1 MRVCQEQ
8 GCGREHSARGW
19 CAYHY
24 RIRKEAEGFGRPPC
38 AAESCGKAATTKG
51 LCSAH
56 YNKARIRGDLPG
68 QPLCKI
74 DQCSM
79 GAIFKDGLCSKH
91 HQRQKRYGDPLC
103 LKRKPNGEGSI
114 SSDGY
119 VVFQI
124 GSRDQRRQILGHR
137 RAMETH
143 LGREL
148 LPHEEV
154 HHKNGDRSDNR
165 IDNLELWS
173 TSQPKGQR
181 VEDKVA
187 HALYIL
193 GLYAPQELAPSP
205 LKASA

>member
-1 MRVCQEQ
+1 
-8 GCGREHSARGW
+8 
-19 CAYHY
+19 
-24 RIRKEAEGFGRPPC
+24 
-38 AAESCGKAATTKG
+38 
-51 LCSAH
+51 
-56 YNKARIRGDLPG
+56 
-68 QPLCKI
+68 
-74 DQCSM
+74 M
-79 GAIFKDGLCSKH
+79 GAIFKDGLCGKH
-91 HQRQKRYGDPLC
+91 HRRLKKHGDPLC

-124 GSRDQRRQILGHR
+124 GPRDGRRQILGHR
-137 RAMETH
+137 RAMEAH
-143 LGREL
+143 LGRAL
-148 LPHEEV
+148 LAHEEV

-193 GLYAPQELAPSP
+193 GLYAPHELVRSP
-205 LKASA
+205 LKESA